1 MNWVGARS
9 VPARRSLPGGERRGL
24 PARAGTSGP
33 AGVAPRG
40 RRADAAWAPPA
51 GATGPSAPASPG
63 AGPAGL
69 QAAASIRSGDSAAPS
84 RPRHGA
90 RRTRPSPVPAARR
103 LAGEYPGHWGRP
115 VRADPAQGWPGR
127 YRLRSQAACA
137 GLRRIPSRPLAAR
150 PAAGHSHSDQSLSAA
165 SESRVTA
172 MSHGPTVSGTSLGL
186 RARGPRDS
194 RLVMNHDFALA
205 RNLKDQ
211 PERSDKVALSAAG
224 LPRLARASEPPRC
237 RGRRRQIK
245 TPATVPLEAPRVTSR
260 YAVWR
265 AGGAYV
271 INSSDSWKRAAMC

>member
-1 MNWVGARS
+1 MACPPAR
-9 VPARRSLPGGERRGL
+9 VRPARRESRRVGA
-24 PARAGTSGP
+24 ART
-33 AGVAPRG
+33 PRG
-40 RRADAAWAPPA
+40 RHRPAPPA
-51 GATGPSAPASPG
+51 LRRPPARGPARPGSRPRPRSGLGIPSPESAPARGSE
-63 AGPAGL
+63 
-69 QAAASIRSGDSAAPS
+69 DSAEP
-84 RPRHGA
+84 G
-90 RRTRPSPVPAARR
+90 ARR